1 MIRRREA
8 NVTVPLHG
16 LLPQHF
22 ILTRLYPP
30 RTTRKKYVTVFEMKY
45 VMKGR
50 VSLTDKYRRTDV
62 HSQFSGE
69 RTTVSISI

>member
-1 MIRRREA
+1 MIRREA

-50 VSLTDKYRRTDV
+50 VSLIDKYRRTFTV
-62 HSQFSGE
+62 QW